1 MNNWSSG
8 AGFHETSLNPAMPDG
23 QRYVL
28 LETASGHVG
37 ETLGNNNEEQTYR
50 ELVRTATVA
59 LAWAQVIRKGKGK
72 KWAATR

>member
-1 MNNWSSG
+1 MNNWTGG
-8 AGFHETSLNPAMPDG
+8 AGFYETTLNPVMPDG

-37 ETLGNNNEEQTYR
+37 ETLGGNNPDQTYR
-50 ELVRTATVA
+50 ELVRTASVA
-59 LAWAQVIRKGKGK
+59 LAWAQVIKKGKGK